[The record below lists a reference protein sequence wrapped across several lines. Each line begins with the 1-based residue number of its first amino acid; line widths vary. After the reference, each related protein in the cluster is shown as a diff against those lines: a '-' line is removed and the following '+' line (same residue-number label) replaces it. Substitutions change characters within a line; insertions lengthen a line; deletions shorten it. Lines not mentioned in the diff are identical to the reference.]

1 MPPPTAPRLPA
12 LSRRSLLVGAV
23 GTAGLAL
30 LAGCTGD
37 DDAGAPV
44 TAEQAD
50 ALAAQVA
57 VQESAVAA
65 HAAAAAADPVLGD
78 LLAPQAEQA
87 MAQLDRLRAAAP
99 GATSSAPAD
108 AGGPPAGGDVRAWL
122 RDRLA
127 AAAGAH
133 EAACAEQSAA
143 RAALLGSVAAGL
155 RGQVAALA

>member
-1 MPPPTAPRLPA
+1 MLPPTAPRLPA
-12 LSRRSLLVGAV
+12 LSRRSLLVGAL

-37 DDAGAPV
+37 DGGSPPLS
-44 TAEQAD
+44 TEEAD

-57 VQESAVAA
+57 VQEAAVSAY
-65 HAAAAAADPVLGD
+65 AAASAADPVLGD
-78 LLAPQAEQA
+78 EVAPQAEQA

-99 GATSSAPAD
+99 GATSPAPPA
-108 AGGPPAGGDVRAWL
+108 AGGLPAGGDVRAWL
-122 RDRLA
+122 REELA
-127 AAAGAH
+127 AAAAAH

-155 RGQVAALA
+155 RGQAAVLA